1 MQGSLQR
8 DRLREGKDL
17 VAAADTLRN
26 SGSEE
31 AGRIQKSELR
41 LLCQPLFC
49 SHRLASQNSV
59 PTEQGPQ

>member
-1 MQGSLQR
+1 MRGSLQR

-31 AGRIQKSELR
+31 AGRTQESELR
-41 LLCQPLFC
+41 LLCQPLFH

-59 PTEQGPQ
+59 PIGQGPQ